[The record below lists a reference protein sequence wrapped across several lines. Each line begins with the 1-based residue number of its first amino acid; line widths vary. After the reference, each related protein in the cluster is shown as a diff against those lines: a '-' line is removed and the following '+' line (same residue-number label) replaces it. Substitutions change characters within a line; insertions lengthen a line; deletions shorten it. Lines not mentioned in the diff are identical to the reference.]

1 MSGILEGQAADA
13 PAAKNHPSR
22 GPVRAAGRTH
32 RHALQIAKDRG
43 AAGLSRLSSAT
54 GPSARAL
61 IDLFCP
67 ESSLEAGRNSLSV
80 ALSSLRNQLEPPGTP
95 ANAVL
100 RADRF
105 SVGLNPAAVTT
116 DVLEFERA
124 LQQSA
129 QADSAAE
136 RTQLLAQAADLYQE
150 RLLPGYYEDW
160 IGIEQ
165 ERLSGLFFEGV
176 TRLITHLEARG
187 DLSAAL
193 HYARRAVRAD
203 ALREEAHKALMR
215 LLAASGQ
222 PGAALRQYREMER
235 LLHAGLGVEP
245 SAPLRALAR

>member
-1 MSGILEGQAADA
+1 M
-13 PAAKNHPSR
+13 
-22 GPVRAAGRTH
+22 
-32 RHALQIAKDRG
+32 
-43 AAGLSRLSSAT
+43 
-54 GPSARAL
+54 
-61 IDLFCP
+61 
-67 ESSLEAGRNSLSV
+67 
-80 ALSSLRNQLEPPGTP
+80 EPPGTP

-245 SAPLRALAR
+245 SAPLRALARQIEQQTGLASPPIMAPVAVSRPLGPADAPAAAANAPVTRTFLMRDVSGSRARSTAKNANSC